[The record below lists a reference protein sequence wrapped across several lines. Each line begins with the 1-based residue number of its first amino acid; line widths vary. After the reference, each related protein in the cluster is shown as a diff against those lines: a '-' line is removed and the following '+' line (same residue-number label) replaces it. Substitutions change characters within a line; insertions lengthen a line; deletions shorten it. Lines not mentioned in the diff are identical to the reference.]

1 MKDIDVYISVNDYI
15 ITTTGDIKENVITC
29 VDNNDKI
36 TLVKFDIVNFVLI
49 RDNDDVRIN
58 IDFKNKR
65 LDYYFKI
72 YDRVMNFDIEV
83 EEFNRE
89 GNKFFIKYV
98 YENQEFFLK
107 IEYK

>member
-15 ITTTGDIKENVITC
+15 ITTTGNIKENVVTC

-72 YDRVMNFDIEV
+72 YDRVMDFDIEV
-83 EEFNRE
+83 EKFNRE
-89 GNKFFIKYV
+89 DNKFFIKYV

>member
-72 YDRVMNFDIEV
+72 YDRVMDFGIEV

-89 GNKFFIKYV
+89 DNKFFIKYV